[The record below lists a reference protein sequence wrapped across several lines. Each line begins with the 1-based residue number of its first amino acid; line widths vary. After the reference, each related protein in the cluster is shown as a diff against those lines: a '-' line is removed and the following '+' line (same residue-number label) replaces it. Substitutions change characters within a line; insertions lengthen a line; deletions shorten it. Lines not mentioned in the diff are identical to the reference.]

1 MKKLNG
7 LDKTLI
13 FIAILDTLFVISMII
28 IFCIFQSTP
37 DILIG
42 AVFGATFGE
51 CGCCSYIWKIKREK
65 EIENGKDNIRDS
77 GINTDSDI
85 YVNSETLHSEQDRD
99 E

>member
-13 FIAILDTLFVISMII
+13 FIAIFDVIFVISMII

-51 CGCCSYIWKIKREK
+51 CGCCSYIWKVKREK
-65 EIENGKDNIRDS
+65 EIGYGKDDIRDS
-77 GINTDSDI
+77 GSDTDSDI
-85 YVNSETLHSEQDRD
+85 STDSETIYSE
-99 E
+99 